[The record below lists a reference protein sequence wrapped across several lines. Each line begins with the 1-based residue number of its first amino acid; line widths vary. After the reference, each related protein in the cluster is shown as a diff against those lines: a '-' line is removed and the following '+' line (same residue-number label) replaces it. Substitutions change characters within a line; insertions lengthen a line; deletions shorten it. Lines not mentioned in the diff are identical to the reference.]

1 MQKYSYRTQAG
12 LKVNATICRRCAD
25 QVFQASKA
33 WSLSSADAELLSRPS
48 PGSASATSQPPPP
61 HPIATIAPGDD
72 ANVPADMPVFPIN
85 PQMFDF
91 LDGDQ

>member
-1 MQKYSYRTQAG
+1 M
-12 LKVNATICRRCAD
+12 IAD

-33 WSLSSADAELLSRPS
+33 WSLSSADAELLSRPGNTRPPNS
-48 PGSASATSQPPPP
+48 PPQPYTSSSAPTDTADLAS
-61 HPIATIAPGDD
+61 
-72 ANVPADMPVFPIN
+72 DMPVFPIN

>member
-1 MQKYSYRTQAG
+1 VH
-12 LKVNATICRRCAD
+12 LKPHFTNDPHDIVAAD

-33 WSLSSADAELLSRPS
+33 WSLSSADAELLSRP
-48 PGSASATSQPPPP
+48 GIASASAMTPQPK
-61 HPIATIAPGDD
+61 PISSSSAPTD
-72 ANVPADMPVFPIN
+72 PADVASDMPVFPIN